1 MKGGD
6 SDADGL
12 LVSSTNKNGKT
23 TTEFVSPTIYYT
35 TDDYYYI
42 DSENVTVY
50 NVNKGYAVFKQIDI
64 LYQSKEYTIV
74 KTGTSYGISLY
85 DHIALDGAKINED
98 DLLK

>member
-42 DSENVTVY
+42 DSENVTA
-50 NVNKGYAVFKQIDI
+50 GDI
-64 LYQSKEYTIV
+64 LV
-74 KTGTSYGISLY
+74 KPEKVSITSIKVMLFSNRSISF
-85 DHIALDGAKINED
+85 IRARSIPS
-98 DLLK
+98 